1 MEGQSP
7 MVESVHR
14 VTNKGARPKS
24 QPRQNVKPKGCF
36 RCGKVGHFAKDPS
49 YPAKDKICHK
59 CGFKGHFQKFCN
71 TKQKGKGKEKGASKF
86 NNSNIRL
93 VEEDSSSDEY
103 AFSVGSATEK
113 R

>member
-24 QPRQNVKPKGCF
+24 QTRQNVKPKGCF
-36 RCGKVGHFAKDPS
+36 HCGKVGHFAKDPS
-49 YPAKDKICHK
+49 CPAKDKICHK
-59 CGFKGHFQKFCN
+59 CGFKRHFQKFCN
-71 TKQKGKGKEKGASKF
+71 TKQKGKGKETGASKF

-103 AFSVGSATEK
+103 AFSVGSGTEK
-113 R
+113 